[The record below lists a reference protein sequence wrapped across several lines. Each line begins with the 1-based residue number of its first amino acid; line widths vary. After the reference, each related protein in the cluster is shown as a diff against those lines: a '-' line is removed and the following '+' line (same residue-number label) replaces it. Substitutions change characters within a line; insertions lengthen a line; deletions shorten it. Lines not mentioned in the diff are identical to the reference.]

1 MRYYHLIGI
10 LLLLFQTMYCEKT
23 KKNVVPFQLQQQ
35 VTKNSQISASRTVA
49 NTAPEVTAVYETE
62 TFSYQ
67 TIQVITIDASVV
79 DGNDSPITGALVEI
93 RDTGNIN
100 TIYQQVSN
108 SNGRVQGSLN
118 LNTTE
123 TTIYVYVTYKGV
135 TTPAKAV
142 AIRTG
147 NNQVLVRITQIKIDV
162 SSSTLSAMTS
172 SSSDSSS
179 VNYSTDTDGDG
190 VVDAYDDYPNDPN
203 KSTKLK
209 FPASGGVNTIGFE
222 GLFPAAGD
230 ADLNDTVVVYYIEE
244 DLNASGQIVE
254 IRGNYQYMAHG
265 AGTKHSLYLRLPST
279 VNITYSSEIRD
290 GNGVLQANGS
300 MNKSTTEATG
310 INAFTPSTTDLQD
323 GLRILGNT
331 DTTLGSS
338 NWNTRTTDTTYVNGY
353 IAKTKIVFNTPVARS
368 VLGLAPYDTFI
379 RLESRPVDANYPAA
393 APRSITTASSF
404 QVYEVH
410 RPGFYKYTSQVTVDG
425 DLREIGEDIY
435 IDKNNFPFS
444 VIVPGLWKWP
454 EESEDLRVSSTSGYP
469 KFATWTASQGQQDRD
484 WYNDPSAATNTK
496 NYYAW
501 VITNRA
507 ALDAPNSF
515 LTAHIGKVSLDEY
528 QTILFVLVLVI
539 IGTLY
544 LRYKFSPIK

>member
-1 MRYYHLIGI
+1 MRYFPLIGI
-10 LLLLFQTMYCEKT
+10 VLLLFQSLNCEKT

-35 VTKNSQISASRTVA
+35 VAKNSQIIANKTVG

-79 DGNDSPITGALVEI
+79 DGNDAPIVGALVEI
-93 RDTGNIN
+93 RDTGNVN

-123 TTIYVYVTYKGV
+123 TTIYVYVTYRGV

-142 AIRTG
+142 PIRTG

-162 SSSTLSAMTS
+162 SSSTLASMTTSGGS
-172 SSSDSSS
+172 SSA
-179 VNYSTDTDGDG
+179 NTFTDTDGDG
-190 VVDAYDDYPNDPN
+190 VVDAYDDYPNDST
-203 KSTKLK
+203 KATKLK

-244 DLNASGQIVE
+244 DLNAAGQIIE

-265 AGTKHSLYLRLPST
+265 ASTKHSLYLRLPST
-279 VNITYSSEIRD
+279 VNITYSSEIRN
-290 GNGVLQANGS
+290 GNGVLQASGP
-300 MNKSTTEATG
+300 MTKSTTEATG
-310 INAFTPSTTDLQD
+310 INAFTPSVTDLQD

-331 DTTLGSS
+331 DTTMGAS

-353 IAKTKIVFNTPVARS
+353 IAKIKIVFNTPVTRS

-379 RLESRPVDANYPAA
+379 RLESRAVDGTYPAE
-393 APRSITTASSF
+393 APRSVTTAGSF

-454 EESEDLRVSSTSGYP
+454 EESEDIRNSSTTGYP
-469 KFATWTASQGQQDRD
+469 KFATWTSSQGQQDRD
-484 WYNDPSAATNTK
+484 WYNDTSAATNTK

-501 VITNRA
+501 VSTNRS
-507 ALDAPNSF
+507 ALDTPSSF
-515 LTAHIGKVSLDEY
+515 LTAHIGKVSLEEY

-539 IGTLY
+539 TGTLF